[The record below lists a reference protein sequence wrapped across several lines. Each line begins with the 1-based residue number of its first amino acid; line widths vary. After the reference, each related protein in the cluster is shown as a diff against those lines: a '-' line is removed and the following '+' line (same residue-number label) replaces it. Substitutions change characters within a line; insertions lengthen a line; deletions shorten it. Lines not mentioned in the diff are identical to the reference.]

1 MGQRTQIG
9 VNLRCIEE
17 NGTEHIERAIFHYQ
31 WGGYSNIM
39 FENLISL
46 FLEVRNYIYELKD
59 ERFGTINQT
68 TNDNNLKKQ
77 NFLKII
83 IDKLI
88 SKECKKITKDKKT
101 NLNDLSEKE
110 FWSCVLTQDC
120 DDGRILVD
128 ILLDK
133 EKSYC
138 KWNFLKNESSG
149 LDFKEVIK
157 NELTYNPYEVP
168 KYWVY
173 DNQYE
178 EAFKEIIEI
187 IKFFTTYTKQGYG
200 NILFENVEY
209 DRGHFEK
216 KFSQY

>member
-9 VNLRCIEE
+9 VNLRYIEE

-39 FENLISL
+39 FESLISL

-59 ERFGTINQT
+59 ERFGTINQA

-128 ILLDK
+128 VLLDK

-149 LDFKEVIK
+149 LDFKKVIK
-157 NELTYNPYEVP
+157 NEITYNPYEVP

-178 EAFKEIIEI
+178 EEFKKIIEI
-187 IKFFTTYTKQGYG
+187 IKFLTTYTKQGYG
-200 NILFENVEY
+200 NTLFETIEY

>member
-9 VNLRCIEE
+9 VNVRYIEE

-39 FENLISL
+39 FESLISL
-46 FLEVRNYIYELKD
+46 FLEVRNYIYDLKD
-59 ERFGTINQT
+59 EKFGNSNQRMF
-68 TNDNNLKKQ
+68 DFEIKKQ
-77 NFLKII
+77 NFSEN
-83 IDKLI
+83 I
-88 SKECKKITKDKKT
+88 SKDKKK
-101 NLNDLSEKE
+101 NMNELSEKE
-110 FWSCVLTQDC
+110 FWTCTLQQDC
-120 DDGRILVD
+120 DDGRIIVD

-138 KWNFLKNESSG
+138 KWNFLKNKTFG
-149 LDFKEVIK
+149 LLLNFKEIIE

-173 DNQYE
+173 DNVYE
-178 EAFKEIIEI
+178 EEFKKIIEI
-187 IKFFTTYTKQGYG
+187 IKFLTTYTKQGYG
-200 NILFENVEY
+200 NTLFETIEY